1 MVNSECFLI
10 MLFYS
15 ILKFFS
21 LNIEVYSII
30 IICCL
35 FHLFHVVIVLVTIT
49 GFLCLFNFLYGFFC
63 ATSVFNTI

>member
-1 MVNSECFLI
+1 MVNAECFLI

-21 LNIEVYSII
+21 LNIETHPMIFL
-30 IICCL
+30 CCL

-49 GFLCLFNFLYGFFC
+49 GFLCSFNLLYGFFC
-63 ATSVFNTI
+63 ATCVFNTI